1 MIGRILGNRYELL
14 QKIGEGGMAIV
25 YKAKCT
31 ILNRFV
37 AVKILKPE
45 YSNNAD
51 FMAKFQREALA
62 TASFSHSNIVSIY
75 DVGSDDNINYIVM
88 ELVNGK
94 TLKEYIREN
103 APLDVETTLKISI
116 QIAKALECAHKN
128 KIIHR
133 DIKPHNILITEE
145 EVIKVTDFGIAK
157 AASAETITHTNKVI
171 GSAHYFSPE
180 QAKGKIVDNRTDIY
194 SFGIVIYEMVTG
206 RVPFD
211 GETAVAVALKHIQE
225 EMVPPINL
233 VPSLPR
239 SVNNLILKATQKEVS
254 KRYNNVTDMLI
265 DLIRIEKNKGYIV
278 TPANVEDEY
287 TTVMDMTQIQNT
299 VYVEKKAI
307 NKLLNDEDDY
317 EDEDDDEDY
326 EDDDDHKKGTTAW
339 KKVLILGG
347 ALILTILLG
356 VFAGNIIYSKGEGNS
371 NTKENPRVPT
381 IIGLSEEKA
390 KAKVEELDL
399 VFVVLGKE
407 KSDEPVGT
415 VISVFPNEGTEVKKK
430 SEVSVRIS
438 SGPEETTVPEVIGL
452 GKSVAQN
459 QIVGKG
465 LKVGNITEEYDDDV
479 PVDAVISTD
488 PAPNTKVK
496 KGSTVNI
503 VVSKG
508 SKVKY
513 QKAPDLTNKTLSE
526 AESILAVSNLKLGTQ
541 SPVQTDDKSK
551 DGKIFNQGVE
561 PGTKVQE
568 GTEINVNYYQY
579 VDPDAGKIEVKNVT
593 GKTVAEAISEL
604 KSLGFTNVTA
614 KYQSDT
620 GAVAD
625 SDVVIY
631 QSPLSGKIYPEDA
644 ITLTVK
650 DPEPNEDSKDPEKP
664 SNP

>member
-1 MIGRILGNRYELL
+1 MIGRILGNRYKLL
-14 QKIGEGGMAIV
+14 EKIGEGGMAIV

-51 FMAKFQREALA
+51 FVDKFQREALA
-62 TASFSHSNIVSIY
+62 TASFSHNNIVSIY
-75 DVGSDDNINYIVM
+75 DVGSEDNINYIVM
-88 ELVNGK
+88 ELVTGK

-145 EVIKVTDFGIAK
+145 EIIKVTDFGIAK

-180 QAKGKIVDNRTDIY
+180 QAKGKIVDTRTDIY

-211 GETAVAVALKHIQE
+211 GETAVSVALKHIQD
-225 EMVPPINL
+225 EMIPPINL

-239 SVNNLILKATQKEVS
+239 SINNLILKATQKEVS

-278 TPANVEDEY
+278 TPANVENEY
-287 TTVMDMTQIQNT
+287 TTVMDATQIQHT
-299 VYVEKKAI
+299 VNVVKKDIQSALNEK
-307 NKLLNDEDDY
+307 DDY
-317 EDEDDDEDY
+317 EDEEEY
-326 EDDDDHKKGTTAW
+326 EDDNDRTSVW
-339 KKVLILGG
+339 KKILLIGG
-347 ALILTILLG
+347 ALVLFILLG
-356 VFAGNIIYSKGEGNS
+356 VFAGNLIYNNTSGDKPSKN
-371 NTKENPRVPT
+371 ENPKVPA
-381 IIGLSEEKA
+381 IMGLKEADA
-390 KAKVEELDL
+390 KAKVEELEL
-399 VFVVLGKE
+399 TFVVLGKD

-415 VISVFPNEGTEVKKK
+415 VIAVFPNEGTEVKKK
-430 SEVSVRIS
+430 SEVRVRIS
-438 SGPEETTVPEVIGL
+438 KGPEEVKVPEVLGL

-459 QIVGKG
+459 QIVNAGF
-465 LKVGNITEEYDDDV
+465 KVGTITEDYDDEV

-488 PAPNTKVK
+488 PAPGTMAK

-503 VVSKG
+503 VISKG
-508 SKVKY
+508 SKVNY
-513 QKAPDLTNKTLSE
+513 SKAPDLTNKTISE
-526 AESILAVSNLKLGTQ
+526 AESILAVSNLKLGNQ

-551 DGKIFNQGVE
+551 DGKIFNQSIE
-561 PGTKVQE
+561 KGTKVQE
-568 GTEINVNYYQY
+568 GTAIDVNYYQY
-579 VDPDAGKIEVKNVT
+579 VDPDAGKIEVQDVRTLKV
-593 GKTVAEAISEL
+593 KDAIATL
-604 KSLGFTNVTA
+604 KSLGFTTI
-614 KYQSDT
+614 
-620 GAVAD
+620 
-625 SDVVIY
+625 DVSYESEDAIVVD
-631 QSPLSGKIYPEDA
+631 QSPLSGKY
-644 ITLTVK
+644 
-650 DPEPNEDSKDPEKP
+650 DPDVRIILKVEEPSIPPIKPGEGEKEQT
-664 SNP
+664 NP

>member
-14 QKIGEGGMAIV
+14 EKIGEGGMAIV

-51 FMAKFQREALA
+51 FMDKFQREALA
-62 TASFSHSNIVSIY
+62 TASFSHNNIVSIY
-75 DVGSDDNINYIVM
+75 DVGSEDNINYIVM
-88 ELVNGK
+88 ELVTGK

-145 EVIKVTDFGIAK
+145 EIIKVTDFGIAK

-211 GETAVAVALKHIQE
+211 GETAVAVALKHIQDE
-225 EMVPPINL
+225 LMPPINI

-239 SVNNLILKATQKEVS
+239 SLNNLILKATQKEVS

-278 TPANVEDEY
+278 TPANVENEY
-287 TTVMDMTQIQNT
+287 TTVMDATQIQNT
-299 VYVEKKAI
+299 VNVDKKDIKSAI
-307 NKLLNDEDDY
+307 
-317 EDEDDDEDY
+317 DDEDEEEFDE
-326 EDDDDHKKGTTAW
+326 EDDDDNDGTSVW
-339 KKVLILGG
+339 KKILLIGG
-347 ALILTILLG
+347 ALVLFIVLG
-356 VFAGNIIYSKGEGNS
+356 VFAGNLIYNNGSGGTTGK
-371 NTKENPRVPT
+371 KENPKVPT
-381 IIGLSEEKA
+381 IMGLKEAEA
-390 KAKVEELDL
+390 KAKVEELEL
-399 VFVVLGKE
+399 TFVVLGKE

-415 VISVFPNEGTEVKKK
+415 VIAVFPNEGTEVKKK
-430 SEVSVRIS
+430 SEVRVRIS
-438 SGPEETTVPEVIGL
+438 NGPEERKVPEVLGL

-459 QIVGKG
+459 QLVNEGF
-465 LKVGNITEEYDDDV
+465 KVGTITEEYDDEV

-488 PAPNTKVK
+488 PAPGTMAK

-503 VVSKG
+503 VISKG
-508 SKVKY
+508 SKVNY
-513 QKAPDLTNKTLSE
+513 SKAPDLTNKTLSE
-526 AESILAVSNLKLGTQ
+526 AESILAVSNLKLGNQ

-551 DGKIFNQGVE
+551 DGKIFNQSIDK
-561 PGTKVQE
+561 GTKVQE
-568 GTEINVNYYQY
+568 GTAIDVNYYQY
-579 VDPDAGKIEVKNVT
+579 VDPDAGKIEVKNAT
-593 GKTVAEAISEL
+593 GRTVADAVSYL
-604 KSLGFTNVTA
+604 KSLGFTNIQV
-614 KYQSDT
+614 KYQTASGTVGETEIVDFQT
-620 GAVAD
+620 
-625 SDVVIY
+625 
-631 QSPLSGKIYPEDA
+631 PTSGKINPEDP

-650 DPEPNEDSKDPEKP
+650 DPAPTVKPGEDEEKP

>member
-14 QKIGEGGMAIV
+14 EKIGEGGMAIV
-25 YKAKCT
+25 YKARCS

-45 YSNNAD
+45 YSNNED
-51 FMAKFQREALA
+51 FMDKFKREALA
-62 TASFSHSNIVSIY
+62 TASFSHNNIVGIY
-75 DVGSDDNINYIVM
+75 DVGSEDNINYIVM
-88 ELVNGK
+88 ELVTGK

-145 EVIKVTDFGIAK
+145 EIIKVTDFGIAK

-211 GETAVAVALKHIQE
+211 GESAVSVALKHIQD
-225 EMVPPINL
+225 EMIPPINL

-239 SVNNLILKATQKEVS
+239 SINNLILKATQKEVS

-278 TPANVEDEY
+278 TPANVENEY
-287 TTVMDMTQIQNT
+287 TTVMDATQIQNT
-299 VYVEKKAI
+299 VNVEKRDIKSA
-307 NKLLNDEDDY
+307 LSEEDDY
-317 EDEDDDEDY
+317 EDEEDEEDDY
-326 EDDDDHKKGTTAW
+326 EDDDDDRTSVW
-339 KKVLILGG
+339 KKILLIGG
-347 ALILTILLG
+347 AVVLFILLG
-356 VFAGNIIYSKGEGNS
+356 VFAGNLIYNNTSGDKPSKN
-371 NTKENPRVPT
+371 ENPKVPT
-381 IIGLSEEKA
+381 IMGLKEADA
-390 KAKVEELDL
+390 KAKVEDL
-399 VFVVLGKE
+399 GLTFVVLGKE
-407 KSDEPVGT
+407 KSDEPAGT
-415 VISVFPNEGTEVKKK
+415 VIAVFPNEGTEVKKK
-430 SEVSVRIS
+430 SEVRVRIS
-438 SGPEETTVPEVIGL
+438 NGPEERGVPEVLGL

-459 QIVGKG
+459 QIVNAGF
-465 LKVGNITEEYDDDV
+465 KVGTITEDYDDEV

-488 PAPNTKVK
+488 PAPGTMAK

-503 VVSKG
+503 VISKG
-508 SKVKY
+508 SKVNY
-513 QKAPDLTNKTLSE
+513 SKAPDLTNKTISE
-526 AESILAVSNLKLGTQ
+526 AESILAVSNLKLGNQ

-551 DGKIFNQGVE
+551 DGKIFNQSIE
-561 PGTKVQE
+561 KGTKVQE
-568 GTEINVNYYQY
+568 GTAIDVNYYQY
-579 VDPDAGKIEVKNVT
+579 VDPDAGKIEVENVT
-593 GKTVAEAISEL
+593 GQTVSQAIAHL
-604 KSLGFTNVTA
+604 KSLGFTNIQA
-614 KYQSDT
+614 KYKTAEGVVND
-620 GAVAD
+620 D
-625 SDVVIY
+625 DIVIY
-631 QSPLSGKIYPEDA
+631 HSPLSGKIFPGDL
-644 ITLTVK
+644 ITLTVN
-650 DPEPNEDSKDPEKP
+650 DPLPNEDTDKEKS

>member
-14 QKIGEGGMAIV
+14 EKIGEGGMAIV

-51 FMAKFQREALA
+51 FMDKFQREALA
-62 TASFSHSNIVSIY
+62 TASFSHNNIVSIY
-75 DVGSDDNINYIVM
+75 DVGSEDNINYIVM
-88 ELVNGK
+88 ELVTGK

-133 DIKPHNILITEE
+133 DIKPHNILVTEE
-145 EVIKVTDFGIAK
+145 EIIKVTDFGIAK

-211 GETAVAVALKHIQE
+211 GETAVAVALKHIQD
-225 EMVPPINL
+225 EMIPPINI

-239 SVNNLILKATQKEVS
+239 SINNLILKATQKEMS

-278 TPANVEDEY
+278 TPANVENEY
-287 TTVMDMTQIQNT
+287 TTVMDVTQIQNT
-299 VYVEKKAI
+299 VHVDKKDIKSA
-307 NKLLNDEDDY
+307 LDE
-317 EDEDDDEDY
+317 EDEEEVDE
-326 EDDDDHKKGTTAW
+326 EDDDDNDGTSVW
-339 KKVLILGG
+339 KKILLIGG
-347 ALILTILLG
+347 AVVLFIVLG
-356 VFAGNIIYSKGEGNS
+356 VFAGNLIYNNAGGGTTSK
-371 NTKENPRVPT
+371 KENPKVPA
-381 IIGLSEEKA
+381 IMGIKEADA
-390 KAKVEELDL
+390 KAKVEEEGLT
-399 VFVVLGKE
+399 FVVLGKE

-415 VISVFPNEGTEVKKK
+415 IIAVFPNEGTEVKKK
-430 SEVSVRIS
+430 SEVRVRIS
-438 SGPEETTVPEVIGL
+438 NGPEEKGVPEVLGL

-459 QIVGKG
+459 QIVNAGF
-465 LKVGNITEEYDDDV
+465 KVGTITEEYDDEV
-479 PVDAVISTD
+479 PVDAVISID
-488 PAPNTKVK
+488 PAPGTMAK

-503 VVSKG
+503 VISKG
-508 SKVKY
+508 SKVNY
-513 QKAPDLTNKTLSE
+513 SKAPDLTNKTLSE
-526 AESILAVSNLKLGTQ
+526 AESILAVSNLKLGNQ
-541 SPVQTDDKSK
+541 SPVQTEDKSK
-551 DGKIFNQGVE
+551 DGKIFNQSIDK
-561 PGTKVQE
+561 GTKVQE
-568 GTEINVNYYQY
+568 GTAIDVNYYQY
-579 VDPDAGKIEVKNVT
+579 VDPDAGKVEVKNVT

-604 KSLGFTNVTA
+604 KALGFTNITA
-614 KYQSDT
+614 KYQSAT
-620 GAVAD
+620 GTVVD
-625 SDVVIY
+625 SDIVIY
-631 QSPLSGKIYPEDA
+631 QSPLSGKINPEDS

-650 DPEPNEDSKDPEKP
+650 DPTPTVKPGEDEEKP

>member
-14 QKIGEGGMAIV
+14 EKIGEGGMAIV
-25 YKAKCT
+25 YKARCT

-45 YSNNAD
+45 YSNNED
-51 FMAKFQREALA
+51 FMDKFQREALA
-62 TASFSHSNIVSIY
+62 TASFSHNNIVSIY
-75 DVGSDDNINYIVM
+75 DVGSEGNINYIVM
-88 ELVNGK
+88 ELVSGK

-145 EVIKVTDFGIAK
+145 EIIKVTDFGIAK

-211 GETAVAVALKHIQE
+211 GETAVSVALKHIQDE
-225 EMVPPINL
+225 IIPPINL

-239 SVNNLILKATQKEVS
+239 SINNLILKATQKEVS

-278 TPANVEDEY
+278 SAANVENEY
-287 TTVMDMTQIQNT
+287 TTVMDATQIQNT
-299 VYVEKKAI
+299 VNVEKKDIKSA
-307 NKLLNDEDDY
+307 LN
-317 EDEDDDEDY
+317 EDEDDEEDDY
-326 EDDDDHKKGTTAW
+326 EDDDDDNDRTSVW
-339 KKVLILGG
+339 KKILLIGG
-347 ALILTILLG
+347 AVVLFILLG
-356 VFAGNIIYSKGEGNS
+356 VFAGNLIYNNTSGDKPSKN
-371 NTKENPRVPT
+371 ENPKVPT
-381 IIGLSEEKA
+381 IMGLKEDDA
-390 KAKVEELDL
+390 KAKVEELEL
-399 VFVVLGKE
+399 TFVVLGKE
-407 KSDEPVGT
+407 KSDEPAGT
-415 VISVFPNEGTEVKKK
+415 VIAVFPNEGTEVKKK
-430 SEVSVRIS
+430 SEVRVRIS
-438 SGPEETTVPEVIGL
+438 NGPEEKGVPEVLGL

-459 QIVGKG
+459 QIVNAGF
-465 LKVGNITEEYDDDV
+465 KVGKITEEYDDEV

-488 PAPNTKVK
+488 PAPGTMAK

-503 VVSKG
+503 VISKG
-508 SKVKY
+508 SKVNYSKV
-513 QKAPDLTNKTLSE
+513 PDLTNKTLSE
-526 AESILAVSNLKLGTQ
+526 AESILAVSNLVLGNQ

-551 DGKIFNQGVE
+551 DGKIFNQSIDK
-561 PGTKVQE
+561 GTKVQE
-568 GTEINVNYYQY
+568 GTSIDVNYYQY
-579 VDPDAGKIEVKNVT
+579 VDPDAGKIEVRNVT

-604 KSLGFTNVTA
+604 KSLGFTNITA
-614 KYQSDT
+614 KYQSAT
-620 GAVAD
+620 GAVLD
-625 SDVVIY
+625 NDIVIY
-631 QSPLSGKIYPEDA
+631 QSPLSGKLNPEDA

-650 DPEPNEDSKDPEKP
+650 DPAPPVDNTQPDEQSKP
-664 SNP
+664 

>member
-14 QKIGEGGMAIV
+14 EKIGEGGMAIV
-25 YKAKCT
+25 YKARCS

-45 YSNNAD
+45 YSNNED
-51 FMAKFQREALA
+51 FMDKFKREALA
-62 TASFSHSNIVSIY
+62 TASFSHNNIVSIY
-75 DVGSDDNINYIVM
+75 DVGSEDNINYIVM
-88 ELVNGK
+88 ELVTGK

-128 KIIHR
+128 RIIHR

-145 EVIKVTDFGIAK
+145 EIIKVTDFGIAK

-211 GETAVAVALKHIQE
+211 GESAVSVALKHIQD
-225 EMVPPINL
+225 EMIPPINL

-239 SVNNLILKATQKEVS
+239 SINNLILKATQKEVS

-265 DLIRIEKNKGYIV
+265 DLIRIEKNNGYIV
-278 TPANVEDEY
+278 TPANVENEY
-287 TTVMDMTQIQNT
+287 TTVMDATQIQNT
-299 VYVEKKAI
+299 FNVEKKDIQSA
-307 NKLLNDEDDY
+307 LSE
-317 EDEDDDEDY
+317 EEDY
-326 EDDDDHKKGTTAW
+326 EDDDNDSDRTSVW
-339 KKVLILGG
+339 KKILLIGG
-347 ALILTILLG
+347 ALVLFILLG
-356 VFAGNIIYSKGEGNS
+356 VFAGNLIYN
-371 NTKENPRVPT
+371 NTSGDKPNKNENPKVPT
-381 IIGLSEEKA
+381 IMGLKEADA
-390 KAKVEELDL
+390 KAKVEELEL
-399 VFVVLGKE
+399 TFVVLGKD
-407 KSDEPVGT
+407 KSDEPAGT
-415 VISVFPNEGTEVKKK
+415 VIAVFPNEGTEVKKK
-430 SEVSVRIS
+430 SEVRVRIS
-438 SGPEETTVPEVIGL
+438 SGPEEKGVPEVLGL

-459 QIVGKG
+459 QIVNAGF
-465 LKVGNITEEYDDDV
+465 KVGKITEEYDDEV

-488 PAPNTKVK
+488 PAPGTMVK

-503 VVSKG
+503 VISKG
-508 SKVKY
+508 SKVNYSKV
-513 QKAPDLTNKTLSE
+513 PDLKDKTISE
-526 AESILAVSNLKLGTQ
+526 AESILAVSNLKLGNQ

-551 DGKIFNQGVE
+551 DGKIFNQGIE
-561 PGTKVQE
+561 QGTKVQE
-568 GTEINVNYYQY
+568 GTAIDVNYYQY
-579 VDPDAGKIEVKNVT
+579 VDPDAGKIEVRNVT

-604 KSLGFTNVTA
+604 KSLGFTNITA
-614 KYQSDT
+614 KYQSAA
-620 GAVAD
+620 GAVLD
-625 SDVVIY
+625 NDVVIY
-631 QSPLSGKIYPEDA
+631 QSPLSGKLNPEDA

-650 DPEPNEDSKDPEKP
+650 DPAPPEDDTQQGEK

>member
-14 QKIGEGGMAIV
+14 EKIGEGGMAIV
-25 YKAKCT
+25 YKARCS

-45 YSNNAD
+45 YSNNED
-51 FMAKFQREALA
+51 FMDKFKREALA
-62 TASFSHSNIVSIY
+62 TASFSHNNIVGIY
-75 DVGSDDNINYIVM
+75 DVGSEDNINYIVM
-88 ELVNGK
+88 ELVTGK

-145 EVIKVTDFGIAK
+145 EIIKVTDFGIAK

-211 GETAVAVALKHIQE
+211 GESAVSVALKHIQD
-225 EMVPPINL
+225 EMIPPINL

-239 SVNNLILKATQKEVS
+239 SINNLILKATQKEVS

-278 TPANVEDEY
+278 TPANVENEY
-287 TTVMDMTQIQNT
+287 TTVMDATQIQNT
-299 VYVEKKAI
+299 VNVEKRDIKSA
-307 NKLLNDEDDY
+307 LSEEDDY
-317 EDEDDDEDY
+317 EDEEDEEDDY
-326 EDDDDHKKGTTAW
+326 EDDDDDRTSVW
-339 KKVLILGG
+339 KKILLIGG
-347 ALILTILLG
+347 AVVLFILLG
-356 VFAGNIIYSKGEGNS
+356 VFAGNLIYNNTSGDKPSKN
-371 NTKENPRVPT
+371 ENPKVPT
-381 IIGLSEEKA
+381 IMGLKEADA
-390 KAKVEELDL
+390 KAKVEDL
-399 VFVVLGKE
+399 GLTFVVLGKE
-407 KSDEPVGT
+407 KSDEPAGT
-415 VISVFPNEGTEVKKK
+415 VIAVFPNEGTEVKKK
-430 SEVSVRIS
+430 SEVRVRIS
-438 SGPEETTVPEVIGL
+438 NGPEERGVPEVLGL

-459 QIVGKG
+459 QIVNAGF
-465 LKVGNITEEYDDDV
+465 KVGTITEDYDDEV

-488 PAPNTKVK
+488 PAPGTMAK

-503 VVSKG
+503 VISKG
-508 SKVKY
+508 SKVNY
-513 QKAPDLTNKTLSE
+513 SKAPDLTNKTISE
-526 AESILAVSNLKLGTQ
+526 AESILAVSNLKLGNQ

-551 DGKIFNQGVE
+551 DGKIFNQSIE
-561 PGTKVQE
+561 KGTKVQE
-568 GTEINVNYYQY
+568 GTAIDVNYYQY
-579 VDPDAGKIEVKNVT
+579 VDPDAGKIEVRNVT

-604 KSLGFTNVTA
+604 KSLGFTNITA
-614 KYQSDT
+614 KYQSAA
-620 GAVAD
+620 GAVLD
-625 SDVVIY
+625 NDVVIY
-631 QSPLSGKIYPEDA
+631 QSPLSGKLNPEDA

-650 DPEPNEDSKDPEKP
+650 DPTPPEDDNQQGEQ